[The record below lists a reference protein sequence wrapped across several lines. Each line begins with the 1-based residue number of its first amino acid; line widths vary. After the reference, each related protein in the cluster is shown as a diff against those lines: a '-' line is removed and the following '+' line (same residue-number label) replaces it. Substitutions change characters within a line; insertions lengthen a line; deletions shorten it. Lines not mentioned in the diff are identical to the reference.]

1 MNHHLFRAAFAP
13 AAALFVLCLA
23 GFPQARAQ
31 DIEKKVTVGVFSR
44 AYLVQAFYRSD
55 AWKTKMQSLVEQRN
69 QAAAA
74 SDVSAVDRLDK
85 QLSDAQTLAQRQ
97 LSGAAPLTNIYDAL
111 KDQWAAIAK
120 EAGVDVIVEPPL
132 YVTPGSV
139 LTDVT
144 PVMVKHLAKRG

>member
-1 MNHHLFRAAFAP
+1 MKHHLVRAAFAS
-13 AAALFVLCLA
+13 AVALFVFCLA
-23 GFPQARAQ
+23 GLPQAHAQ
-31 DIEKKVTVGVFSR
+31 GVEKKVTVGVFSR

-55 AWKTKMQSLVEQRN
+55 AWKTKMQSLGEQRN

-74 SDVSAVDRLDK
+74 SDVAAVDRLDK

-97 LSGAAPLTNIYDAL
+97 LSGTAPLTNIYDAL

-139 LTDVT
+139 LSDVT
-144 PVMVKHLAKRG
+144 TVMVKHLGKRG